1 MNDMTRAVL
10 PDCSNS
16 PEPVSPRRQFLART
30 SGGLGAAALA
40 GLMQEHLTAA
50 PAPID
55 GRRPGTLSTT
65 HIPARAK
72 RVIYLF
78 MAGGPSQIDTFDPKP
93 KLEELN
99 GRELP
104 AEVRGKQRITLM
116 TRKQKQL
123 QIAASPIKFRQFG
136 ESGQVLN
143 VHMPELAKVCDE
155 IAIVRSLH
163 SEPINHDPAVNM
175 LQTGASRAGRPC
187 MGSWVSWGLGSENR
201 SMPDFVV
208 LLSGTRGQPVISRY
222 YHSGFLPGRHQG
234 VQFQSRGDPVLFL
247 SNPQGID
254 RRTRGRLIRG
264 INELNRRRLEVVR
277 DPEIEARI
285 DSFELAYRMQSSVP
299 EMMDLSGEPKHIHEL
314 YGTQPGKV
322 SFANNCLLARRMIE
336 RGVRFVQLYQRGWDM
351 HDDIKNRMPKQCA
364 EVDRPTAALLRDL
377 RQRGLLDETLIIWGG
392 EFGRTT
398 YCQGELKA
406 TFGRDHHP
414 RCFNAW
420 LAGGGIRG
428 GVTHG
433 VTDEFGYNVIEDP
446 VHVHDLQA
454 TVLHCLG
461 IDHERLVYRFQ
472 GRDQRLTDIG
482 GQAVGELL
490 A

>member
-1 MNDMTRAVL
+1 MTPELLSLNHRAA
-10 PDCSNS
+10 
-16 PEPVSPRRQFLART
+16 RRRFLART
-30 SGGLGAAALA
+30 SAGLGAAAVS
-40 GLMQEHLTAA
+40 GLLQDNPSGAA
-50 PAPID
+50 QT
-55 GRRPGTLSTT
+55 GRMGTLATT
-65 HIPARAK
+65 HLPARAK

-78 MAGGPSQIDTFDPKP
+78 MAGGPSHIDTFDPKP
-93 KLEELN
+93 QLARLN
-99 GRELP
+99 GQVLP
-104 AEVRGKQRITLM
+104 ASVRGKQRITLM

-123 QIAASPIKFRQFG
+123 LVAASPMNFRRHG
-136 ESGQVLN
+136 ESGQMLN
-143 VHMPELAKVCDE
+143 SHMPRLAKVCDE

-175 LQTGASRAGRPC
+175 LQTGASQPGRPC
-187 MGSWVSWGLGSENR
+187 VGSWVSWGLGSENR

-208 LLSGTRGQPVISRY
+208 LLSGTKGQPVIPRY

-234 VQFQSRGDPVLFL
+234 VQFQSQGDPVLFL
-247 SNPQGID
+247 SNPDGID
-254 RRTRGRLIRG
+254 PKSRGRLIDG
-264 INELNRRRLEVVR
+264 INSLNRRRFDLIG

-299 EMMDLSGEPKHIHEL
+299 EMVDLSNEPKHIHEL

-336 RGVRFVQLYQRGWDM
+336 QGVRFVQLYQRGWDM
-351 HDDIKNRMPKQCA
+351 HSDVRNRMPAMCK
-364 EVDRPTAALLRDL
+364 EVDQPIAALIADL
-377 RQRGLLDETLIIWGG
+377 KQRGLLDETLIIWGG

-398 YCQGELKA
+398 FCQGELKP

-420 LAGGGIRG
+420 LAGGGIKG
-428 GVTHG
+428 GITLG
-433 VTDEFGYNVIEDP
+433 ATDDFGYNVVEQPI
-446 VHVHDLQA
+446 HVHDLQA

-461 IDHERLVYRFQ
+461 IDHLRMTYRYQ
-472 GRDQRLTDIG
+472 GRDQRLTNIG
-482 GQAVGELL
+482 GEVVRELL

>member
-1 MNDMTRAVL
+1 MTPELISANRRAA
-10 PDCSNS
+10 
-16 PEPVSPRRQFLART
+16 RRRFLART
-30 SGGLGAAALA
+30 SAGLGAAAVSGLLQAEAAGTGRAGNLA
-40 GLMQEHLTAA
+40 
-50 PAPID
+50 
-55 GRRPGTLSTT
+55 TT
-65 HIPARAK
+65 HLPARAK

-78 MAGGPSQIDTFDPKP
+78 MAGGPSHIDTFDPKP
-93 KLEELN
+93 QLARLN
-99 GRELP
+99 GQVLP
-104 AEVRGKQRITLM
+104 ASVRGKQRITLM

-123 QIAASPIKFRQFG
+123 LVAASPMNFRPHG

-143 VHMPELAKVCDE
+143 SHMPRLAEVCDE

-175 LQTGASRAGRPC
+175 LQTGASRPGHPC
-187 MGSWVSWGLGSENR
+187 VGSWISWGLGSENR
-201 SMPDFVV
+201 NMPDFVV
-208 LLSGTRGQPVISRY
+208 LLSGTKGQPVIPRY
-222 YHSGFLPGRHQG
+222 YHSGFLPSRHQG
-234 VQFQSRGDPVLFL
+234 VQFQSQGDPVLFL
-247 SNPQGID
+247 SNPDGID
-254 RRTRGRLIRG
+254 SKSRGRLIEG
-264 INELNRRRLEVVR
+264 INALNRRRFDLIG

-299 EMMDLSGEPKHIHEL
+299 EMADLSNEPKHIHEL

-351 HDDIKNRMPKQCA
+351 HNDIKNRMPAQCK
-364 EVDRPTAALLRDL
+364 EVDQPTAALISDL
-377 RQRGLLDETLIIWGG
+377 KQRGLLDETLIIWGG

-398 YCQGELKA
+398 YCQGELTP

-428 GVTHG
+428 GVTLG
-433 VTDEFGYNVIEDP
+433 ATDDFGYNVIEDP

-461 IDHERLVYRFQ
+461 IDHRQMTYRFQ

-482 GQAVGELL
+482 GEVVPELL